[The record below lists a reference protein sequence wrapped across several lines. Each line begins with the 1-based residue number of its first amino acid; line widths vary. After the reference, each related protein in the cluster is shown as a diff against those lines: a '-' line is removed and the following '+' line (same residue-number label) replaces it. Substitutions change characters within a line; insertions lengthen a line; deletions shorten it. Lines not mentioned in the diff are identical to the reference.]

1 MIHTP
6 VIHLF
11 VLHSVPENIIIKLN
25 EEGFRFNKLFI
36 TSESI
41 TSNLH
46 CGVIAEK
53 YFSMH
58 FQSYLL
64 SKNYNNCLYKKISID
79 KEGQIK
85 LCPSQKQRY
94 GSIENTSLID
104 VVDKLALNPLT
115 TMTKDAITTCKS
127 CEYRYACS
135 DCRAFL
141 ENPDDMY
148 SKPLKCGYDPA
159 TGIWEAWST
168 HPMKQKAMEY
178 YGLESVATA

>member
-1 MIHTP
+1 
-6 VIHLF
+6 
-11 VLHSVPENIIIKLN
+11 
-25 EEGFRFNKLFI
+25 
-36 TSESI
+36 
-41 TSNLH
+41 
-46 CGVIAEK
+46 VIAEK

-85 LCPSQKQRY
+85 LCPSQKQSY

-148 SKPLKCGYDPA
+148 SKPLKCGYDPT
-159 TGIWEAWST
+159 TGIWEEWST
-168 HPMKQKAMEY
+168 HPMKQEAIVH
-178 YGLESVATA
+178 YGLQSIASV